1 VIDVNQ
7 KPVDPNQPKAVIQI
21 ALMPSGQVAINHPEN
36 LALALQ
42 MLGAATNR
50 LAQKLAAE
58 DKPERK
64 IVVPG
69 VQVRLN
75 GPLR

>member
-1 VIDVNQ
+1 
-7 KPVDPNQPKAVIQI
+7 
-21 ALMPSGQVAINHPEN
+21 MPSGQVAINHPEN

-50 LAQKLAAE
+50 LAQKLAVE